1 MRRKSGRSR
10 GRLTGRAAA
19 KAAGAAAVGL
29 ALCWWVIKTSAA
41 DALVRANPAFAAAIA
56 PDHPEVRL
64 SLAMARLDLGTGE
77 FDEAAMRDA
86 LAGLARS
93 PLAEEPFLFA
103 GLRAARERRY
113 EEAERFLHE
122 ARRRD
127 PRLRPARLFLLDRYL
142 RQNRMAEAAGEVVSL
157 RRLIP
162 EVSEALAPQ
171 LALLARDERSGGAL
185 MRVLA
190 REPELQQAVLE
201 YLAAVGTDPDLIL
214 RVAAA
219 APSAPS
225 AEGLPWQRRLLVS
238 LVARHEYGRALR
250 LWRSFAGLP
259 AGSDDKGVHDGRFQ
273 RLPGAAP
280 FNWTLASGSAGGAEY
295 GEGSGLEV
303 EYFGRGNAELASQL
317 LVLRPGR
324 YRLRFRAEGSAK
336 GDDSRL
342 AWRIGCNGGTALLL
356 DLPIRDVNSA
366 PRELAGEFAVPA
378 SCPAQWLRLG
388 GIAGEFPG
396 TQSVTIAE
404 LVISPAGGR

>member
-1 MRRKSGRSR
+1 LTR
-10 GRLTGRAAA
+10 GAAA
-19 KAAGAAAVGL
+19 KAAAGL
-29 ALCWWVIKTSAA
+29 AVALLLGWWVIKTSAA
-41 DALVRANPAFAAAIA
+41 DALVRRNPAFAAAIA
-56 PDHPEVRL
+56 PNQPDVRL

-86 LAGLARS
+86 LAGLARA

-103 GLRAARERRY
+103 GLSAARRGRY
-113 EEAERFLHE
+113 DEAERFLTE
-122 ARRRD
+122 ARRRN

-142 RQNRMAEAAGEVVSL
+142 RQNRMAAAAGEVVSL

-171 LALLARDERSGGAL
+171 LAQLARDERSGGAL

-214 RVAAA
+214 RVASA
-219 APSAPS
+219 APARPS
-225 AEGLPWQRRLLVS
+225 AEGLPWQRRLLTS
-238 LVARHEYGRALR
+238 LVARNDYARALR
-250 LWRSFAGLP
+250 LWRSFSGLP
-259 AGSDDKGVHDGRFQ
+259 AGGGDKAVYDGRFQ

-280 FNWTLASGSAGGAEY
+280 FNWRLTSQSAGGGEY
-295 GEGSGLEV
+295 GSAPALDV
-303 EYFGRGNAELASQL
+303 EYFGRETADLAEQM

-324 YRLRFRAEGSAK
+324 YRLRFRVEGSAK

-342 AWRIGCNGGTALLL
+342 AWRVGCNGGSALLL
-356 DLPIRDVNSA
+356 DLPIREVDAA
-366 PRELAGEFAVPA
+366 PRDFTGEFTVPA
-378 SCPAQWLRLG
+378 SCPAQWLRLT

-396 TQSVTIAE
+396 TQSVSISN
-404 LVISPAGGR
+404 LDISPAGAR